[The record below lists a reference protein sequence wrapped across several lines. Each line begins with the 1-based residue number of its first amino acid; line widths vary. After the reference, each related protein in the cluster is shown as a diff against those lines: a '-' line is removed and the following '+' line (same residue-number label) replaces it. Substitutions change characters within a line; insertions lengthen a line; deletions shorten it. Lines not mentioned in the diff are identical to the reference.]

1 MSHIPPEYDRR
12 VKLTPSDKVR
22 IRSLFNDDHVA
33 IREIARRYEKIC
45 SRRAIQFVIYPE
57 RRALCAAQFKERRKD
72 GRYLPERTAWA
83 ATMREHRHYKQ
94 SIKNKLI

>member
-1 MSHIPPEYDRR
+1 MPHIPPEYDRR

-22 IRSLFNDDHVA
+22 IRSLFYNDRIG

-72 GRYLPERTAWA
+72 GRYRPERTAWA
-83 ATMREHRHYKQ
+83 ATMREHRHYKK
-94 SIKNKLI
+94 SLKLII